1 MTTPNPIQILYNHND
16 LDDSAVDINIVKSPA
31 KFEIIELLRNEEMSF
46 EDIVL
51 NVSKSKSAVSVHL
64 KSLRE
69 VGIVNYKLDPSDNR
83 RKIFYLESDFIGS
96 INTKKIS
103 RKENKTDLLINEF
116 VEKGEIEYVLL
127 FVKIFKSVLIDFGI
141 DFNPILET
149 IGEHIGS
156 CLFNQLYDEDIHV
169 YTDNISEYWLENNL
183 GKISFDLKH
192 NIKIK
197 CMECFECHSIQK
209 TGKPMCF
216 LEKGM
221 YKKLFSEFFKFDMS
235 IEEIRCHSMGDE
247 ECVFELV
254 PQKIF

>member
-16 LDDSAVDINIVKSPA
+16 FDDSAVDINIVKSPA

-69 VGIVNYKLDPSDNR
+69 VGIVNYKNDPSDNR
-83 RKIFYLESDFIGS
+83 RKIFYLESDFLGS

-103 RKENKTDLLINEF
+103 PKENKTDLLINEF

-149 IGEHIGS
+149 IGEHIGA
-156 CLFNQLYDEDIHV
+156 CLFNQLYDKDIHV
-169 YTDNISEYWLENNL
+169 YTDNISKYCLENNL

-192 NIKIK
+192 AIKITSID
-197 CMECFECHSIQK
+197 CFESHSVQK

-221 YKKLFSEFFKFDMS
+221 YKKLFSEFFKFEMS
-235 IEEIRCHSMGDE
+235 IEEIKCHSMGDD